1 VTVERRRAAVTDVVA
16 TVGQSARWA
25 CRLVGLASS
34 TWHYRPRRAPQPA
47 LRTRLRELAEA
58 KRRYGSPRLTDL
70 LRREGWRVNH
80 KRVERLY
87 REEGLQVPRRRR
99 WKRVAVPRQPRPL
112 PRRACE
118 RWSMDFVHDTLADGR
133 VFRCLTLVDDCT
145 RECPAIVVDV
155 GLSGARVVRVL
166 ERLAT
171 TTGVPAAI
179 VVDNGPEFTGRALDQ
194 WAHQQGVAL
203 DFIRP
208 GKPVE
213 NAFIESFNGK
223 FRDECLNEH
232 WFLTIQ
238 DARQTIEAWRREY
251 NEERPHSSLGRRTPR
266 EYAQA
271 VAGGSFT
278 LTEVPE
284 PVLQG

>member
-1 VTVERRRAAVTDVVA
+1 MV
-16 TVGQSARWA
+16 
-25 CRLVGLASS
+25 
-34 TWHYRPRRAPQPA
+34 
-47 LRTRLRELAEA
+47 
-58 KRRYGSPRLTDL
+58 DL
-70 LRREGWRVNH
+70 
-80 KRVERLY
+80 
-87 REEGLQVPRRRR
+87 
-99 WKRVAVPRQPRPL
+99 
-112 PRRACE
+112 
-118 RWSMDFVHDTLADGR
+118 
-133 VFRCLTLVDDCT
+133 
-145 RECPAIVVDV
+145 

-284 PVLQG
+284 LVLQG